1 MSRKG
6 KRNRQEVL
14 RKKIQNG
21 ESPVSGS
28 RARAPTMEL

>member
-14 RKKIQNG
+14 CKKIQNG